1 MDQLPV
7 NGFAI
12 NQLGTIIAVL
22 VSHGSVR
29 NDILHLPPQLL
40 RSIPRTWRDGMPMM
54 EFILPGEQQDHH
66 AGLHEVACV

>member
-29 NDILHLPPQLL
+29 NDILHLPPNC
-40 RSIPRTWRDGMPMM
+40 SEAYP
-54 EFILPGEQQDHH
+54 EPGET
-66 AGLHEVACV
+66 VCR